1 MNETMN
7 EVKITAKSTKAEILE
22 YLRNLEASNVKYQ
35 EVYEANESY
44 SSEIKRLKAHLCE
57 SAEAVRNLEAIVK
70 ERNKHID
77 LLTRTIIDKDV
88 AIASIKD
95 RLERK
100 FVSEKVLPTVTIIDN
115 AKVIKRLRYIALL
128 AYTIATIAILVAI
141 FK

>member
-7 EVKITAKSTKAEILE
+7 EVKITAKSTKSEILE
-22 YLRNLEASNVKYQ
+22 YLRNLEASHANY
-35 EVYEANESY
+35 EEAYEANKSY

-57 SAEAVRNLEAIVK
+57 STEAVRNLETIVK

-77 LLTRTIIDKDV
+77 FLTRTIIDKDV

-95 RLERK
+95 SLERK
-100 FVSEKVLPTVTIIDN
+100 FVSKKAFLTATTIDN
-115 AKVIKRLRYIALL
+115 AKVIKRLKYIAAL
-128 AYTIATIAILVAI
+128 AYMIATIAILIAI

>member
-1 MNETMN
+1 MN
-7 EVKITAKSTKAEILE
+7 EVKVTAKSTKSEILE
-22 YLRNLEASNVKYQ
+22 YLRNLEASHAKYK
-35 EVYEANESY
+35 EAYEANESY

-57 SAEAVRNLEAIVK
+57 SSEAVRNLEAIVK

-77 LLTRTIIDKDV
+77 FLTRTIIDKDV

-95 RLERK
+95 SLERE
-100 FVSEKVLPTVTIIDN
+100 FVSKKALLSVTIIDN

-128 AYTIATIAILVAI
+128 AYTIATIAILVSI

>member
-1 MNETMN
+1 MN
-7 EVKITAKSTKAEILE
+7 EVKVTAKSTKAEILE

-44 SSEIKRLKAHLCE
+44 SSEIKRLKAQLCE
-57 SAEAVRNLEAIVK
+57 SAEAVRNLETIVK
-70 ERNKHID
+70 ERNNHID
-77 LLTRTIIDKDV
+77 LLTRTITDKDV

-95 RLERK
+95 SLERE
-100 FVSEKVLPTVTIIDN
+100 FVSKKALLTATIIDN

-128 AYTIATIAILVAI
+128 AYAIATIAILVAA

>member
-7 EVKITAKSTKAEILE
+7 EVKVTAKSTKAEILE
-22 YLRNLEASNVKYQ
+22 YLKNLEASHAKY
-35 EVYEANESY
+35 EEAC
-44 SSEIKRLKAHLCE
+44 SSEIKRLKAHLYE
-57 SAEAVRNLEAIVK
+57 SAEVVRNLETIVK
-70 ERNKHID
+70 ERNEHID
-77 LLTRTIIDKDV
+77 FLTRTIIDKDV

-95 RLERK
+95 SLERE
-100 FVSEKVLPTVTIIDN
+100 FVSKKALLTATIIDN